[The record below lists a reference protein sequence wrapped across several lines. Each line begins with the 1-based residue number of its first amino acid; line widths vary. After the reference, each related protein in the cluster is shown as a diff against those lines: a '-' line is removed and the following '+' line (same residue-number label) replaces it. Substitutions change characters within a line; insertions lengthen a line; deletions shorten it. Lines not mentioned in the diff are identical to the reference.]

1 MKKTLVCN
9 GPIVYYVPGGGG
21 ERSFWWGVQF
31 LKKVNLVG
39 VSSFENVQSVSG
51 VEILRQRINI
61 ICCSC

>member
-9 GPIVYYVPGGGG
+9 GPIVYSVPGGGG
-21 ERSFWWGVQF
+21 GVQF
-31 LKKVNLVG
+31 LKKVNLG
-39 VSSFENVQSVSG
+39 GSSFENVQSVSG

>member
-9 GPIVYYVPGGGG
+9 GPIVYSVPGG
-21 ERSFWWGVQF
+21 GVQF
-31 LKKVNLVG
+31 LKKVNLG
-39 VSSFENVQSVSG
+39 GSSFENVQSVSG